1 MNKYNLLLVEDDE
14 SLGYVLSEYLKM
26 NDFNISWV
34 KNGKSGLNLLAKQA
48 YDLCILDIM
57 MPEMDGFEL
66 ARKINERKLNIPF
79 LFLTARSLKID
90 VLKGFALGAADYI
103 RKPIDEEELV
113 IRLKKLLQ
121 LITNKK
127 EDKQEEKEYISIGKY
142 KLYLNSYI
150 LNYNKTD
157 KHLTVR
163 EFELLHLLIKN
174 KNVICQHQE
183 ILSRIWGNENAI
195 NKKSLNVFITR
206 LRKYLSNDSSIK
218 IENIHNKG
226 FILSIKKD

>member
-34 KNGKSGLNLLAKQA
+34 KSGKSALNLLAKQA